1 MPRVCGSGL
10 ISALAASAAALGV
23 GHAYADNPFN
33 SSPFSSSSSSSAPPQ
48 ASSQSPTTTTTTTSS
63 SQPSCS
69 ATANAVPPRA
79 KALREINSSSL
90 AKKVF

>member
-48 ASSQSPTTTTTTTSS
+48 ASSQSPTTTTTSSS